1 MDGQQVSPLGLTES
15 PEPPPPPIRSSSTLR
30 RGKGAPTKPLPD
42 LPKKTGRGKIRL
54 FRLPKLSNDP
64 KISSPTCV
72 THDIH
77 VVFDANTGEFRGMP
91 EEWLH
96 WLRSADISPQEV
108 NRNPELVIEVL
119 QCYDAATHARRQKF
133 LTTCRTDWMSSTSG
147 ALQSVPISP
156 PTNSSRGIL
165 VSHSDHNGRSVPPD
179 DVQTTQRQLPNQ
191 SPIPP
196 PIPPHSSL
204 WKTIHADGLS
214 KTAENAFT
222 LDRSERDTSVRT
234 CQQSSPVLPRQRR
247 IVGSTSDRTKSVDN
261 DGSSNSRNF
270 PDDFIDCG
278 STNSYSNISSEANDS
293 RTSEALLKHSVA
305 QLDTSVSAAELLT
318 RTSLITEQEPYGV
331 EELLASPSQTRPSAS
346 ICSGRYNTVSRAGDI
361 RLEVDWNQFSTD
373 DSAMHRPHSHCCISE
388 AAFVASKTDS
398 LYASGELR
406 VRLAMPEV
414 DDDFFFNSSTR
425 CDGDISSP
433 TGDLTTDQTDKQI
446 ELSGQIS
453 TEQDGDTTLP
463 SSTERTVESIAA
475 TERPREQIR
484 GRTAVKNLAHYER
497 RPKRIVSAYLDTRF
511 LTLSWHSHFQL
522 KTLSERVDI
531 HQTIIQ
537 PAANYMVVNLSNNT
551 ITWDARSDGISRR
564 RCPTCVEPEVDDDFF
579 FNSSTRCDG
588 DISSPTGDLT
598 TDQTD
603 KQIELSGQISTEQD
617 GDTTLPS
624 STERTVESIA
634 ATERPREQIRGRTA
648 VKNLA
653 HYERRPKR
661 LTCRICQMVAYFGV

>member
-1 MDGQQVSPLGLTES
+1 MDGQSISVSLMES

-42 LPKKTGRGKIRL
+42 LPKKAGRGKIRL

-96 WLRSADISPQEV
+96 WLRSANISVPERE
-108 NRNPELVIEVL
+108 RNPELVIEVL

-133 LTTCRTDWMSSTSG
+133 LTTCHTDWNGARTTRSSALTLPSTSG
-147 ALQSVPISP
+147 ALQTVPISP
-156 PTNSSRGIL
+156 PPNSSRGIP
-165 VSHSDHNGRSVPPD
+165 VSQSDHNRRSVSPD
-179 DVQTTQRQLPNQ
+179 HVQITQRQLPNQ
-191 SPIPP
+191 AQIPP

-204 WKTIHADGLS
+204 WKTIHTDGLS
-214 KTAENAFT
+214 KTTENAFA
-222 LDRSERDTSVRT
+222 LDRPECDTTVRT

-247 IVGSTSDRTKSVDN
+247 IVGSTGDRTKSVDN

-305 QLDTSVSAAELLT
+305 QLDTSVSAGELIT

-346 ICSGRYNTVSRAGDI
+346 VCSGRYNTVSRAGDI

-406 VRLAMPEV
+406 VRLAMP
-414 DDDFFFNSSTR
+414 
-425 CDGDISSP
+425 
-433 TGDLTTDQTDKQI
+433 
-446 ELSGQIS
+446 GQ
-453 TEQDGDTTLP
+453 
-463 SSTERTVESIAA
+463 
-475 TERPREQIR
+475 
-484 GRTAVKNLAHYER
+484 
-497 RPKRIVSAYLDTRF
+497 F
-511 LTLSWHSHFQL
+511 LQL
-522 KTLSERVDI
+522 V
-531 HQTIIQ
+531 
-537 PAANYMVVNLSNNT
+537 
-551 ITWDARSDGISRR
+551 
-564 RCPTCVEPEVDDDFF
+564 
-579 FNSSTRCDG
+579 
-588 DISSPTGDLT
+588 
-598 TDQTD
+598 
-603 KQIELSGQISTEQD
+603 
-617 GDTTLPS
+617 
-624 STERTVESIA
+624 
-634 ATERPREQIRGRTA
+634 
-648 VKNLA
+648 
-653 HYERRPKR
+653 
-661 LTCRICQMVAYFGV
+661 